1 MQAGQSRKFAG
12 AAGTERVARIR
23 FTGAHIGDEESGV
36 KPSVRREATEQ
47 FIAPQ
52 ARLFHL
58 AGAE

>member
-36 KPSVRREATEQ
+36 
-47 FIAPQ
+47 
-52 ARLFHL
+52 
-58 AGAE
+58 